1 MNSFVNSEP
10 SGAKARPVKC
20 VVWDL
25 DNTVW
30 SGTLLENDN
39 LEIRAGIPEIIDGLD
54 ARGVV
59 NSIASHNEFE
69 EAFGRLREFGLDQFF
84 VYPEINWNVKSSAL
98 KSISSRL
105 NIGLDSI
112 VLVDDDSFQRG
123 EVAAA
128 LPMVRCV
135 DAADVG
141 SLLQTLG
148 LLEVPVTVEGRARR
162 RMYQAE
168 MAREVAEEKFQGP
181 NQAFMASLG
190 MIVTISRASSDD
202 LTRVEELTIRTSQ
215 LNSTGLV
222 YSREELEALR
232 CSERH
237 RLLVISL
244 DDKFGTY
251 GRIGLALIEL
261 GEEIWTL
268 KLLVMSCR
276 VMSRGIG
283 GLVLQYLL
291 REAKNA
297 GVKFLADFV
306 RTERNRIMLITYKFA
321 GFKEVDRGLGVR
333 VLEHDL
339 ENVAAFPAHI
349 EMRRELSAFWRLNGE
364 GS

>member
-1 MNSFVNSEP
+1 
-10 SGAKARPVKC
+10 
-20 VVWDL
+20 
-25 DNTVW
+25 
-30 SGTLLENDN
+30 
-39 LEIRAGIPEIIDGLD
+39 
-54 ARGVV
+54 
-59 NSIASHNEFE
+59 
-69 EAFGRLREFGLDQFF
+69 
-84 VYPEINWNVKSSAL
+84 
-98 KSISSRL
+98 
-105 NIGLDSI
+105 
-112 VLVDDDSFQRG
+112 
-123 EVAAA
+123 
-128 LPMVRCV
+128 
-135 DAADVG
+135 
-141 SLLQTLG
+141 
-148 LLEVPVTVEGRARR
+148 
-162 RMYQAE
+162 
-168 MAREVAEEKFQGP
+168 
-181 NQAFMASLG
+181 
-190 MIVTISRASSDD
+190 
-202 LTRVEELTIRTSQ
+202 